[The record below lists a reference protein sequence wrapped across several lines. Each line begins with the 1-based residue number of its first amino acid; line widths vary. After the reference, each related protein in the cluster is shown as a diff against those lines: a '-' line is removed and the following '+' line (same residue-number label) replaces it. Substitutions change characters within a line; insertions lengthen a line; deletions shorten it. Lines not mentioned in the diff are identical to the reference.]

1 MSKRSD
7 NLAAEVNEPTEAQV
21 EAYLRNHPD
30 FLARQPELLAKLTP
44 PRRQWSGKSGGK
56 VVDLQHAMLE
66 RLRSEIDQL
75 HEIKGEILATS
86 RSNLQTQMRIH
97 AAVLSMLSAG
107 SLAELI
113 ETVTTDLAVLL
124 DVDVIA
130 LGVESGPVVSPIE
143 GLKILPRG
151 LVEELMGPNHRVL
164 LREKVNGDKRVYG
177 AGAGLVQSDALV
189 RPEAVEEGEGP
200 PFLLAFGSRDAEHFH
215 PGQGT
220 ELISFLGIVL
230 WHSMGAWLEREG

>member
-1 MSKRSD
+1 MSKHND
-7 NLAAEVNEPTEAQV
+7 TLAVDDPEPTEAQV
-21 EAYLRNHPD
+21 VAYLRRHPD
-30 FLARQPELLAKLTP
+30 FLSRQPDLLARLSP
-44 PRRQWSGKSGGK
+44 PRRQWSGKGGAK

-66 RLRSEIDQL
+66 RLRGEIDRL
-75 HEIKGEILATS
+75 HQIKGEILATS
-86 RSNLQTQMRIH
+86 RGNLQTQMRIH
-97 AAVLSMLSAG
+97 ASVLSMLSAQ

-130 LGVESGPVVSPIE
+130 LGVEAGPVATPIE
-143 GLKILPRG
+143 GIKLLPRG
-151 LVEELMGPNHRVL
+151 LVEELMGASHRVL
-164 LREKVNGDKRVYG
+164 LRERVSGDKRVYG
-177 AGAGLVQSDALV
+177 AAAGLVQSDALV

-200 PFLLAFGSRDAEHFH
+200 PFLLAFGSRDPDHFH

-230 WHSMGAWLEREG
+230 WHCMGAWLEREG